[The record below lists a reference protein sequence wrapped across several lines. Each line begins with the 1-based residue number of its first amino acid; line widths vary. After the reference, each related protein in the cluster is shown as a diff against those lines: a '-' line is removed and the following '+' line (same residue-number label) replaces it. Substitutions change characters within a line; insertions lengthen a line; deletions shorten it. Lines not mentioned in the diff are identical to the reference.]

1 MKIVICTGGFDPI
14 HPGHTAYLREARK
27 LGDLLVVGVN
37 SDEWLIRKKGR
48 FFMTFADRKAIV
60 ESLMASDVVF
70 QFDDSDGTA
79 IDLIE
84 RVLHAYPKDEIIFAN
99 GGDRTDTNI
108 PEMKLQDTRLSFAFG
123 VGGDTKLNSSSSLL
137 SGWINQVV
145 ERPWGK
151 YTVLYSPSPG
161 IKVKELTVLPGKS
174 LSLQQHLLRSE
185 EWFVVSGD
193 AIVILSEDGEAIE
206 TFTLSSNERITIP
219 AGAWH
224 QLKNQSNQPLH
235 VIEIQYGTLC
245 EESDIIRK

>member
-48 FFMTFADRKAIV
+48 FFMTFNDRKAII
-60 ESLMASDVVF
+60 ESLIASDVVF

-84 RVLHAYPKDEIIFAN
+84 RVLAAYPSDEIIFAN
-99 GGDRTDTNI
+99 GGDRTDVNI
-108 PEMKLQDTRLSFAFG
+108 PEMKLQDPRLSFVFG
-123 VGGDTKLNSSSSLL
+123 VGGDTKMNSSSSLL
-137 SGWINQVV
+137 SGWINEVV
-145 ERPWGK
+145 DRQWGK

-161 IKVKELTVLPGKS
+161 IKVKELTVYPGKS
-174 LSLQQHLLRSE
+174 LSFQQHLMRSE

-193 AIVILSEDGEAIE
+193 ATVLVSEDGVSIE
-206 TFTLSSNERITIP
+206 TVMLSPNQRITIP
-219 AGAWH
+219 SGAWH
-224 QLKNQSNQPLH
+224 QLMNRGSQPLH

-245 EESDIIRK
+245 DESDIIRK